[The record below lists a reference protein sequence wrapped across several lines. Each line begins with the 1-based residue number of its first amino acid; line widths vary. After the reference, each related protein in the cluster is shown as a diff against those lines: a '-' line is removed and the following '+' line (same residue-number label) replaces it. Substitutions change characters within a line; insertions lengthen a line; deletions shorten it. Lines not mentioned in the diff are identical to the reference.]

1 MSEQKEKVK
10 KEPVKITVPML
21 QKLIDEGKSKEQI
34 GKDFN
39 LNASQTIKLF
49 KAAKEKGLKIKI
61 TRVVKPAFILTD
73 ENEIV
78 FEVDATE
85 NTIEAVISDEE
96 KVKLTK
102 VKKIKEENKVTTVD
116 DSDLLQ
122 ITHAVSEESDTNV
135 EKEESNENDW

>member
-122 ITHAVSEESDTNV
+122 ITHAVSEECDTNV